1 MLSMKPTPIHTA
13 QNQSRHS
20 YFAHLL
26 EQEMV
31 RIRVAAEEL
40 QKLDP
45 PPRSR
50 TAPIL
55 ADKAKTPVTLGK
67 RARSESVEPT
77 RSSKRLRGIATQ
89 LIVVEEDDDVVVLP
103 GGWATGGKNSNSPKK
118 DFTRTI
124 STQSSSTVF
133 DQETRTPTS
142 LSPDKETP
150 ATAAAPIS
158 QDAPTNSQ
166 FSTSTVD
173 TDPDTS
179 LQMSSPM
186 SPKPLYRNIPPL
198 PVLIDGYPSLRVVF
212 RDLCLYRITAP
223 SPIHEWQS
231 YRFFSHI
238 TDPAVRTEQEQTQT
252 RDGVVFIPDT
262 LFESSPET
270 DSDIILDLV
279 HEFLEQYSL
288 PKQAITRFDIFTDPV
303 ANILEPRRISWWKL
317 LADHFRI
324 PHNLDKVF
332 NTTHRNWHFAYHSLP
347 TFAGLRELS
356 ELAENWGFKRGREMV
371 HQEIARRIA
380 FIKGKG
386 DRKAQTQF
394 RLLKKGYEELREMSR
409 EYDHRSEERFDGQ
422 TAMENCIMCRVQPA
436 F

>member
-1 MLSMKPTPIHTA
+1 MLSMKPTPIHTD
-13 QNQSRHS
+13 QNRSRHL
-20 YFAHLL
+20 YFAQLL

-55 ADKAKTPVTLGK
+55 ADKERTPVTLGK

-103 GGWATGGKNSNSPKK
+103 GGWATGGKNPDSTKR

-124 STQSSSTVF
+124 STQTSSTVF

-142 LSPDKETP
+142 LSPDKETH

-158 QDAPTNSQ
+158 QDAPTNTQ
-166 FSTSTVD
+166 FSTSTMD
-173 TDPDTS
+173 TDPDMS
-179 LQMSSPM
+179 LQMSPI
-186 SPKPLYRNIPPL
+186 SPKPLYSNIPPL
-198 PVLIDGYPSLRVVF
+198 PVLIDGHPSLRVVF
-212 RDLCLYRITAP
+212 RELCLYRFTAP

-231 YRFFSHI
+231 HRFFSHI
-238 TDPAVRTEQEQTQT
+238 TDPAVRAEQEETQT

-270 DSDIILDLV
+270 DPIILDLV
-279 HEFLEQYSL
+279 HEFLEHYSL
-288 PKQAITRFDIFTDPV
+288 PNQAIHRFNIFTDPI

-332 NTTHRNWHFAYHSLP
+332 NTTPGNWHFAYHNLP
-347 TFAGLRELS
+347 TFEGLRELS
-356 ELAENWGFKRGREMV
+356 ELAENLGFKRGREMV

-386 DRKAQTQF
+386 DRKAQTLF
-394 RLLKKGYEELREMSR
+394 RLLKKGYEELREMSK
-409 EYDHRSEERFDGQ
+409 EYDHRCEERFDGQ
-422 TAMENCIMCRVQPA
+422 TAMDSCIMCRVRPVY
-436 F
+436 